1 MARRGQLRAGTT
13 LIARGEFSLIIIG
26 LVGSSFAGVAALAT
40 SYVFVL
46 AIVGPV
52 LTRFTGG
59 PRPATMRAVQR
70 RDVGEP
76 PAGGGK
82 PGNRE

>member
-1 MARRGQLRAGTT
+1 LRAGTT

-26 LVGSSFAGVAALAT
+26 LVGTSITGVAALAT

-52 LTRFTGG
+52 VTRFTGG
-59 PRPATMRAVQR
+59 QSGVARLGARKAV
-70 RDVGEP
+70 
-76 PAGGGK
+76 
-82 PGNRE
+82 